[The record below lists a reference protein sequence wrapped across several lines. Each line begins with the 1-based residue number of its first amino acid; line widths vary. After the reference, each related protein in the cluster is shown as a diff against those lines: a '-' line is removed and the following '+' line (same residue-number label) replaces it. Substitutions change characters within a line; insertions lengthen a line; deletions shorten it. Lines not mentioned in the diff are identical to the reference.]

1 MVSTTEDFKFN
12 GNITNLELLNEMRSV
27 CKPLSPVPA
36 HPLAKR
42 SSAAITSPDLQR
54 ETRKIIFVLRI
65 FPTGTFLIFEKNGRK
80 TPVLAS
86 TFLLRKMML
95 IKHPEQ
101 IGKLEFQTLTFHAF
115 RGQE

>member
-1 MVSTTEDFKFN
+1 MQTTEP
-12 GNITNLELLNEMRSV
+12 GAS
-27 CKPLSPVPA
+27 SPTRQTVFRCCYFSR
-36 HPLAKR
+36 LTER
-42 SSAAITSPDLQR
+42 Q
-54 ETRKIIFVLRI
+54 RKIIFVLRI

-101 IGKLEFQTLTFHAF
+101 IGKLEFPTLTFHAF